1 MAFTCDTSEIKMNST
16 HYALMTN
23 MFNKLKNDARELK
36 LNLVFFLIGTSCTSG
51 EREHEFLPVIYEIIK
66 EPGKFIIGYK
76 PEIELNIHVIRIDPE
91 YENPDKRPILPVG
104 FEGNVNLNQ
113 WDISKPRDDRNLI
126 IHICTMAFHI
136 TDKQIFEI
144 FTEFD
149 RIANQLKKEI
159 HINRMLMTYMNFSH
173 SGALINKD
181 DKLIFLRL
189 PSEFIHT
196 LSFTECLSDTTQFA
210 FHPVSKLKEDDDF
223 KWLYLS
229 IEDVENDN
237 EIITSINEFT
247 ISFEAMSAIVQSCL
261 KLSFYLLDAL
271 VCKMYPYVIY
281 KDKNYRGDS
290 PFYKERND
298 EIDLEHNICVLKSRF
313 GNWISGCIA
322 EDYLQKWVSLE
333 DREITLEKFINLEV
347 SKIINLLMSIGGFIE
362 RFTIVSSPISPVD
375 VRLHLL
381 PSLGRITGLRND

>member
-1 MAFTCDTSEIKMNST
+1 MAFETSEIKMNSK
-16 HYALMTN
+16 HYALMTT
-23 MFNKLKNDARELK
+23 MFNKIKNDARELK
-36 LNLVFFLIGTSCTSG
+36 LDLVFFLIGTSCTSG

-91 YENPDKRPILPVG
+91 YENSTKRPIFPVG

-113 WDISKPRDDRNLI
+113 WDISKPRDDRNII

-136 TDKQIFEI
+136 TDTQIFEI

-149 RIANQLKKEI
+149 RIAIQLKKEI
-159 HINRMLMTYMNFSH
+159 HMNRMLMSYMNFSH

-181 DKLIFLRL
+181 DKLVFLKP

-196 LSFTECLSDTTQFA
+196 LSFTECLSDTTKPA
-210 FHPVSKLKEDDDF
+210 FHPVSKLKEDGNF
-223 KWLYLS
+223 KWMYLFL
-229 IEDVENDN
+229 EDVENDN

-247 ISFEAMSAIVQSCL
+247 ISFEAMSAIVQSFL

-281 KDKNYRGDS
+281 KDTNYRGDS

-298 EIDLEHNICVLKSRF
+298 ESDLEHNINVLKSRF

-322 EDYLQKWVSLE
+322 NDYLQKWISLK
-333 DREITLEKFINLEV
+333 DREITLENYIHLEV
-347 SKIINLLMSIGGFIE
+347 SKIMNLLMSIGGFIE
-362 RFTIVSSPISPVD
+362 RLIIISSPISPVD